1 MAKPQGE
8 LRTRRRGPSR
18 LEPWG
23 TVLAGGEQS
32 TKDQHPGR
40 CAWTGRHILTS
51 DEEERNSSGAQA
63 GDPLPSSPCARQP
76 GQALLPSPPPSWA
89 ARLHYPSSCHLT
101 LRLVRVSFLPLGG
114 GLCLLNSPPTRHAT
128 PGSHSYKLGVTSVPP
143 YQCPALGLCYPRSGH
158 VSRGACDFLTLA
170 DGARLLSRAPRRRDP
185 RPYQR
190 GPGVPV
196 SPHAHQ
202 HSASP
207 LLKW

>member
-114 GLCLLNSPPTRHAT
+114 GGPLFAQLSPNPSRHSWFSLLQTGCDECPPISMPSP
-128 PGSHSYKLGVTSVPP
+128 
-143 YQCPALGLCYPRSGH
+143 
-158 VSRGACDFLTLA
+158 GA
-170 DGARLLSRAPRRRDP
+170 LLS
-185 RPYQR
+185 QE
-190 GPGVPV
+190 
-196 SPHAHQ
+196 
-202 HSASP
+202 
-207 LLKW
+207 WTC